1 MAKNR
6 PKRGRLRRAP
16 RKRGAGQADFSEPN
30 AAEAAPPEPEAAQA
44 GVSEPEAAQADVPE
58 PEAAKADVS
67 EPEAAQGNMM
77 PEPEATQWDFEVHQH
92 GNRLARAFRTFRE
105 GLGREAADLY
115 HDIVQPR
122 ETPLMAHVNRGI
134 RHDEHGR
141 HELAVEEFLG
151 AKALDAENV
160 ENLAHL
166 ATAYGALS
174 RFVEADVV
182 IERAARL
189 DSGNVEVRVAGAIL
203 AFRKGLYNTAEVQL
217 KGICEGH
224 PTHGP
229 AHFYRGEALNRL
241 GRVDEALET
250 MERTIQ
256 LQPGNWRAY
265 HTLGVLFD
273 RKNDRERAS
282 EMYRHARELNRL

>member
-1 MAKNR
+1 MAKKR
-6 PKRGRLRRAP
+6 PKRKRLRRAP
-16 RKRGAGQADFSEPN
+16 REPGAAQPDISEPD
-30 AAEAAPPEPEAAQA
+30 AAHAASAPPETEAAQ
-44 GVSEPEAAQADVPE
+44 
-58 PEAAKADVS
+58 ADVS
-67 EPEAAQGNMM
+67 EPEAGQGDI
-77 PEPEATQWDFEVHQH
+77 PEPEAARGDVPDPAGTQWDLEVLQH
-92 GNRLARAFRTFRE
+92 GSRLARAFRKFRE
-105 GLGREAADLY
+105 GRGREAADLY

-141 HELAVEEFLG
+141 HELAIGEFLG
-151 AKALDAENV
+151 AEALDPENV

-174 RFVEADVV
+174 RFGEADVV
-182 IERAARL
+182 IERAKRL
-189 DSGNVEVRVAGAIL
+189 DPGNVEVRVGEAIL
-203 AFRKGLYNTAEVQL
+203 AFRKGLYNTAELQL

-229 AHFYRGEALNRL
+229 AYFYRAEALNRL
-241 GRVDEALET
+241 GRVDEALQT